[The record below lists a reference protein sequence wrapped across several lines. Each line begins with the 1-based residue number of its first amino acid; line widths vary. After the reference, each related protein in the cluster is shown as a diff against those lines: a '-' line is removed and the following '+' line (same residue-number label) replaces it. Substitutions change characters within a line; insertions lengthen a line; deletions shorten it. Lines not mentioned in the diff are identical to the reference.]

1 MQNVWG
7 KPAIGGNL
15 ACPAGVEP
23 ATYGL
28 EGRCSIQLSYG
39 QILAGS
45 ISELIEK
52 MVGVQGFEPWTPCS
66 QSRCATR
73 LRYTPT
79 EPIFYTERAISGK
92 SCNIRLMIAH
102 YSSTL
107 KKQIN
112 ASFAALLL
120 AICIVGTHWVGLKHG
135 VSHFGVS
142 NQTAC
147 SASSLDCTP
156 SASHSAEVC
165 HLFDALTMAGC
176 IPPSPH
182 LVNFGYQKTVII
194 LQTAELEV
202 KTPSLV
208 VYQSQAPPSFIL

>member
-1 MQNVWG
+1 
-7 KPAIGGNL
+7 
-15 ACPAGVEP
+15 
-23 ATYGL
+23 
-28 EGRCSIQLSYG
+28 
-39 QILAGS
+39 
-45 ISELIEK
+45 

-120 AICIVGTHWVGLKHG
+120 AICIVGSHWVGLKHG

-142 NQTAC
+142 NQTTC
-147 SASSLDCTP
+147 SALSLDCAP

-165 HLFDALTMAGC
+165 HLFDALTLSGFVPTDDSSVVGSTTYSSA
-176 IPPSPH
+176 IA
-182 LVNFGYQKTVII
+182 QTVDSVR
-194 LQTAELEV
+194 AESAS
-202 KTPSLV
+202 T
-208 VYQSQAPPSFIL
+208 VYQSRAPPTFIL